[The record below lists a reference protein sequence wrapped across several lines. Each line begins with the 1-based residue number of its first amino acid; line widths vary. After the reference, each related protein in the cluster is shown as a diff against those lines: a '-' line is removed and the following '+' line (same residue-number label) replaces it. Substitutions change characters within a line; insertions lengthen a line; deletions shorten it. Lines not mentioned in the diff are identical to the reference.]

1 MISVLLIVLLKKT
14 FSVISLENADNT
26 EQTIMFFD
34 YEKQDKRKALNI
46 AMDTI
51 RDRYGKGVVKPCVIL
66 DEDKIPKT
74 NHDDVKLTLGGFSS
88 IIIGTRLYVTE
99 QLSSA
104 SQIQN

>member
-1 MISVLLIVLLKKT
+1 MWHRYIRALTISA
-14 FSVISLENADNT
+14 ISLENADNT

-51 RDRYGKGVVKPCVIL
+51 RERYGKGVVKPCVIL

-74 NHDDVKLTLGGFSS
+74 NHDDVIMPSYMF
-88 IIIGTRLYVTE
+88 R
-99 QLSSA
+99 
-104 SQIQN
+104 